1 MTPLKADLTDD
12 LDRFGPEVGLLL
24 RQDGCTELNNRTMAL
39 IDLHKELVRATSVLP
54 ISSSQSSRRPT
65 EALTYTSDDHTE
77 KELTTNV
84 LKLLVD
90 PIGEVKNM
98 AVSW

>member
-1 MTPLKADLTDD
+1 
-12 LDRFGPEVGLLL
+12 
-24 RQDGCTELNNRTMAL
+24 MAL
-39 IDLHKELVRATSVLP
+39 IDLHKELVRAISVVP
-54 ISSSQSSRRPT
+54 IISSQSSRRPA
-65 EALTYTSDDHTE
+65 EALTYTNDEYTE

-84 LKLLVD
+84 LKLLLD